1 MPNMTTRSSRYP
13 RWRPDHVREFVD
25 LLYLNLTYGI
35 GERMY
40 YALHRRKNP
49 YQAKYVDSK
58 ARWPPLID
66 CGHNPFL
73 MAHLVEDLQVET
85 HDDWTETATW
95 RDVRLVKKR
104 TEEWANPPKVSHL
117 LKLFAEARYHRMFT
131 AIAGISRS
139 SPRLSHSLVAPS
151 PADYFCRGGCCFSC
165 KRCC

>member
-1 MPNMTTRSSRYP
+1 M
-13 RWRPDHVREFVD
+13 
-25 LLYLNLTYGI
+25 L
-35 GERMY
+35 
-40 YALHRRKNP
+40 RRKDP
-49 YQAKYVDSK
+49 YQAMYVDSK

-117 LKLFAEARYHRMFT
+117 LKLFAEARYHRMFRAHGRDFT
-131 AIAGISRS
+131 FIPATFAYAGSPEPGRLLLPGRLLRFLQTLLLIERVFAAIVSY
-139 SPRLSHSLVAPS
+139 APLAAS
-151 PADYFCRGGCCFSC
+151 APA
-165 KRCC
+165 